1 MGTSMKMSAGERV
14 FSWVNAA
21 LLACFG
27 FLAVAPFIHIVAQSF
42 SGHDAIISGR
52 VVFWPVDFQ
61 TKAYEEV
68 FNDHAFTRA
77 FFVSVLRAVVGTLLN
92 VLMTVLLAY
101 PLSKSYIRG
110 RQVIMFLVVFTML
123 FSGGMI
129 PTYLVVKAAGLL
141 NTFWAMIIPGLIWSF
156 NVIIMKNFF
165 QSVPHELEESGRIDG
180 CSNTGILFRIAV
192 PLSMPAIA
200 TITLFHA
207 VGHWNSFFDAVL
219 YIMDRNLFPLQIYLR
234 ELIQFNSSNIDTYD
248 NWERQLLATESL
260 KAAAL
265 FTGTA
270 PILMVYPFLQKHFV
284 KGIMLGSVKG

>member
-14 FSWVNAA
+14 FSWVNAG